1 MSNKTKYDKVFMDA
15 LRVKEG
21 ELPGLAYQ
29 SIQTWDSVG
38 HMNMIEAIED
48 TFDIMMD
55 TEDIVALSSYEKG
68 MQILAKYGVNF
79 E

>member
-1 MSNKTKYDKVFMDA
+1 MSNKTKYDKILMDV

-21 ELPGLAYQ
+21 ELPGLTYQ

-48 TFDIMMD
+48 VFDIMMD

-68 MQILAKYGVNF
+68 MEVLAKYGVNF